1 MNSDN
6 IQDKIIENNLANK
19 KNKDQ
24 NIISYL
30 SDIFLG
36 KNDENVINNT
46 YDDFQEDFE
55 ESYENLINLSK
66 MNMSKIYE
74 YFEINDY
81 NNIDVDIDIDIDN
94 YIDIQKQNPYNK
106 KYSNILTDTNNFEID
121 YELKINDNETI
132 TFLKSKK

>member
-1 MNSDN
+1 
-6 IQDKIIENNLANK
+6 
-19 KNKDQ
+19 
-24 NIISYL
+24 
-30 SDIFLG
+30 
-36 KNDENVINNT
+36 
-46 YDDFQEDFE
+46 
-55 ESYENLINLSK
+55 

>member
-6 IQDKIIENNLANK
+6 IQDEISENNLSNK

-24 NIISYL
+24 NFISYL

-36 KNDENVINNT
+36 KNDENDNNKT
-46 YDDFQEDFE
+46 YDDFQEDLE

-66 MNMSKIYE
+66 MDMSKIYE
-74 YFEINDY
+74 HFEINNNSDY
-81 NNIDVDIDIDIDN
+81 IDN
-94 YIDIQKQNPYNK
+94 QKQNSYNK
-106 KYSNILTDTNNFEID
+106 KYSNILINTNNYEID
-121 YELKINDNETI
+121 YELQINDNETI